1 LTCSQNVDINCSR
14 EIRHMKSE
22 KIRFTKHASEKFELL
37 KKYGFDVT
45 KSFVTKTIRSPS
57 RVDLRDDQCLALRLL
72 NEEYALRVIYKR
84 INDNI
89 VVVTFY
95 PVKRARFDV

>member
-1 LTCSQNVDINCSR
+1 
-14 EIRHMKSE
+14 MKSE

-37 KKYGFDVT
+37 KRYGFDVT
-45 KSFVTKTIRSPS
+45 KTITSPS

-72 NEEYALRVIYKR
+72 NEEYALRVVYKR

-89 VVVTFY
+89 LVVTFY